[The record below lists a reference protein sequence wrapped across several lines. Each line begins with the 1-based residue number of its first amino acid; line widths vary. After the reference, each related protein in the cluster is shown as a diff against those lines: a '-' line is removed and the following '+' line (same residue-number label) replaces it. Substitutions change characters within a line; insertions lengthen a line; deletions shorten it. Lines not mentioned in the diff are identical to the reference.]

1 MYYARAYKVS
11 RGWLISRGAT
21 IALLL
26 TLTSCDGQHASGSGQ
41 APPPEVAVAQ
51 VLSKSVQQW
60 DEYTGRVSSIDTVEL
75 RPRVSGYMQS
85 VAYKEGRD
93 VKKGD
98 LMFQIDPR
106 PYRAALDNAQAQLA
120 RARVAEQLEAIRNKR
135 AQSLIDDEAIS
146 HEELDMRRAAH
157 AQSTADVRA
166 AEAAV
171 TTASLNLSFTEVRAP
186 VAGRASRALVTVGN
200 LATADQTL
208 LTTVVS
214 QDPMYVYFDADEN
227 SYLRYKE
234 QERKSERT
242 GRDNAVYVGLA
253 NEEGYPH
260 PGTVNF
266 LDNQV
271 NPTIGT
277 VRARAVLPNAHRI
290 FTPGLYARVRFVSG
304 HKADALLID
313 DKAVLTDQN
322 RKYVYVVDKDGKA
335 QRKDVVLGRMIEG
348 LRGVQSGLAPED
360 KIIVAGLQKIF
371 YPGMPVAPSE
381 VPMDTLSTAP
391 AAPKAVTAK

>member
-1 MYYARAYKVS
+1 
-11 RGWLISRGAT
+11 
-21 IALLL
+21 
-26 TLTSCDGQHASGSGQ
+26 
-41 APPPEVAVAQ
+41 
-51 VLSKSVQQW
+51 
-60 DEYTGRVSSIDTVEL
+60 
-75 RPRVSGYMQS
+75 
-85 VAYKEGRD
+85 
-93 VKKGD
+93 
-98 LMFQIDPR
+98 
-106 PYRAALDNAQAQLA
+106 
-120 RARVAEQLEAIRNKR
+120 
-135 AQSLIDDEAIS
+135 
-146 HEELDMRRAAH
+146 MRRAAH

-171 TTASLNLSFTEVRAP
+171 ATATLNLSFTEVRAP

-227 SYLRYKE
+227 SYLRYKA

-253 NEEGYPH
+253 NEDGYPH
-260 PGTVNF
+260 AGTVNF

-277 VRARAVLPNAHRI
+277 VRARAVLPNADRI

-335 QRKDVVLGRMIEG
+335 QRKDVVLGRMVEG
-348 LRGVQSGLAPED
+348 LRVVQSGLAPDD
-360 KIIVAGLQKIF
+360 KVIVAGLQKIF
-371 YPGMPVAPSE
+371 YPGMPVAPNE
-381 VPMDTLSTAP
+381 VPMGTLRAVPTAP
-391 AAPKAVTAK
+391 AVAAK

>member
-1 MYYARAYKVS
+1 VWS
-11 RGWLISRGAT
+11 IGLGAT

-26 TLTSCDGQHASGSGQ
+26 TLAGCNGEQASGGGQ
-41 APPPEVAVAQ
+41 PPPPEVAVAQ
-51 VLSKSVQQW
+51 VLTKSVQHW
-60 DEYTGRVSSIDTVEL
+60 DEYTGRVSAIDTVEL
-75 RPRVSGYMQS
+75 RPRVSGYVQR
-85 VAYKEGRD
+85 VTYKEGED
-93 VKKGD
+93 VKQGD

-120 RARVAEQLEAIRNKR
+120 RARVAEQLEAVRIKR
-135 AQSLIDDEAIS
+135 AQSLINDEAIS
-146 HEELDMRRAAH
+146 REELDLRRAAH
-157 AQSTADVRA
+157 EQSVADIRA

-171 TTASLNLSFTEVRAP
+171 ATAKLNLSFTKVRAP

-208 LTTVVS
+208 LTTLVS

-242 GRDNAVYVGLA
+242 GRDNTVFVGLA
-253 NEEGYPH
+253 NEHGYPH
-260 PGTVNF
+260 TGTVNF

-277 VRARAVLPNAHRI
+277 VRARAVVPNADRI
-290 FTPGLYARVRFVSG
+290 FTPGLYARVRFASG
-304 HKADALLID
+304 QKADALLID
-313 DKAVLTDQN
+313 DKAVLTDQD

-335 QRKDVVLGRMIEG
+335 QRKDVVLGRMVEG
-348 LRGVQSGLAPED
+348 LRVVQAGLAPDD

-371 YPGMPVAPSE
+371 SPGMPVKPDQVS
-381 VPMDTLSTAP
+381 MDTPRAAPTAP
-391 AAPKAVTAK
+391 AAIAEK